1 MKTSIKAALITG
13 IFGIVGTVSAAIIG
27 INVGKSTEQKSIQNE
42 INEVMGDMVNVI
54 GDGNKVTINDIKD
67 LIKDYQELMAQNDS
81 LTAQNTKYFD
91 DLTKSN
97 SQVEELQKL
106 LEDIPDIQYKD
117 LGLSINGNIIP
128 INSSK
133 SSVVINNR
141 TYLSDDFIKNLISSD
156 TNMSVQDNTIYIGKI
171 IKNKSFLIDQWEFGH
186 SDARVYDSV
195 TDSYGKMY
203 TNSLVFPTSNC
214 YITYNLNRE
223 FSLLRFSLSVRDNAH
238 DGRVGTLVIK
248 ADDEIVYTSPELSK
262 TTEQFEVSD
271 IPINNCSLLTLEY
284 NAIGE
289 NDCIMSDIEIYN

>member
-1 MKTSIKAALITG
+1 
-13 IFGIVGTVSAAIIG
+13 
-27 INVGKSTEQKSIQNE
+27 
-42 INEVMGDMVNVI
+42 MGDMVNVI

-141 TYLSDDFIKNLISSD
+141 TYLSDDFIKNLSKRKEINITSHP
-156 TNMSVQDNTIYIGKI
+156 YKI
-171 IKNKSFLIDQWEFGH
+171 
-186 SDARVYDSV
+186 
-195 TDSYGKMY
+195 
-203 TNSLVFPTSNC
+203 
-214 YITYNLNRE
+214 
-223 FSLLRFSLSVRDNAH
+223 
-238 DGRVGTLVIK
+238 
-248 ADDEIVYTSPELSK
+248 
-262 TTEQFEVSD
+262 
-271 IPINNCSLLTLEY
+271 
-284 NAIGE
+284 
-289 NDCIMSDIEIYN
+289 